1 MNRKEMFRVLAGA
14 VAALPVVVT
23 SAGRSTAATAR
34 SHKIAMQVSTNDAAT
49 MNLALNNAK
58 NVFDYY
64 AERKEA
70 AAVEIVAYGPGLHML
85 RADTSPVKERLQSLA
100 ASLPQLKFA
109 ACANTLRG
117 MEKTEGKTIPLLPE
131 AVVVPAG
138 VVRLAELQEQRWSYI
153 RP

>member
-1 MNRKEMFRVLAGA
+1 MNRKEMLRVLAGA
-14 VAALPVVVT
+14 VAALPVVVA
-23 SAGRSTAATAR
+23 SAGRSGAAAAR
-34 SHKIAMQVSTNDAAT
+34 SHRIAIQVSTNDATT
-49 MNLALNNAK
+49 MNLALNNAR

-70 AAVEIVAYGPGLHML
+70 AAIEIVAYGPGLHML

-100 ASLPQLKFA
+100 AGTPQLKFA
-109 ACANTLRG
+109 ACANTLHG
-117 MEKTEGKTIPLLPE
+117 MEKAEGKEIPLLPE
-131 AVVVPAG
+131 AKVVPAG